1 MEALRRNLTGEGN
14 GTGNLAES
22 ERLNESLHYK
32 SEIAMFFEISLTQ
45 CQKKLNI
52 YEKEGEE
59 MSNEAKVR
67 FLFRKVQ
74 QTGLRSSI

>member
-32 SEIAMFFEISLTQ
+32 SQIAIYFEISLTQ
-45 CQKKLNI
+45 FQGEKKL
-52 YEKEGEE
+52 
-59 MSNEAKVR
+59 
-67 FLFRKVQ
+67 RK
-74 QTGLRSSI
+74 GGGKNDR